1 IMPTYKYTAKS
12 LTGEA
17 KNGTLDAA
25 SEGELARLLREQ
37 GFLLTFVQANVA
49 TRLNRQWLKEA
60 LTIFSSVSL
69 FEKIIFVRHLAVMV
83 GAGLAISRALETL
96 SLQTTNQNFSKILQA
111 VNNDV
116 RQGQPLADSFNKH
129 PKVFSELFVN
139 MVKVGE
145 TSGSLENVLKLLA
158 EQLEKE
164 HELKSKIRGA
174 MMYPA
179 IIVLAMIGI
188 GILMMIMVVPQLTA
202 VFKDMGSGL
211 PLSTQ
216 LIISFSDFLSQY
228 WLLFL
233 VALAATIFL
242 IRFLLKTPLGRRVFD
257 RVWLRLPIFGN
268 ISRKTNSARLA
279 RTLGSLVESG
289 VPIVSGLQIVSGTL
303 TNIFFQQ
310 SLAEAAV
317 QVQRG
322 SQLSKIIQG
331 FNNLYP
337 PIVSQ
342 MISVGEETGTLG
354 EILIKLAGFYEE
366 EVSNITKNL
375 STIIEPVLMVF
386 IGIVVGF
393 FAIAMLQ
400 PMYSMMNSI

>member
-1 IMPTYKYTAKS
+1 MPTYKYTAKS